1 MLITR
6 IATAGV
12 LLGLFVSALYLL
24 PNAWWTALLL
34 AGLLAASWEWTALA
48 GMKGGARW
56 VFAAIVLASALGI
69 WLIVST
75 AAPADGRPA
84 SAEILIYGVSGVFWL
99 FIAVPWLV
107 RAWPARSLLLL
118 AATGWILLVPTWLA
132 LSRLQPEPGRLL
144 AVMGIIW
151 LADIAAYFT
160 GRAWGRHKMAPGI
173 SPGKTWEGVA
183 GAVVAVAVYYVALGN
198 VARDWTGLQSA
209 GGAALFAGVMLMS
222 VVGDL
227 FESWIKR
234 QAGMKDSGT
243 LLPGHG
249 GILDRIDSMTSS
261 LPLAALFLP
270 GLG

>member
-12 LLGLFVSALYLL
+12 LLGVFVSALYFL

-34 AGLLAASWEWTALA
+34 AGLLTASWEWTALA
-48 GMKGGARW
+48 GLKGGLRGA
-56 VFAAIVLASALGI
+56 FTAIVLVSALGI

-75 AAPADGRPA
+75 AAPGDGRPT
-84 SAEILIYGVSGVFWL
+84 SPEILIYGASGVFWL

-107 RAWPARSLLLL
+107 RGWPARSPLPL

-132 LSRLQPEPGRLL
+132 LVRLQAEPGRLL

-151 LADIAAYFT
+151 IADIAAYFA
-160 GRAWGRHKMAPGI
+160 GRAWGTHKLAPAI

-183 GAVVAVAVYYVALGN
+183 GAVVAVAVYYVVLGN
-198 VARDWTGLQSA
+198 VARDWTGLQGA
-209 GGAALFAGVMLMS
+209 GGAALFAGVLLMS

-234 QAGMKDSGT
+234 QAGMKDSGS

-249 GILDRIDSMTSS
+249 GILDRIDSMTAS
-261 LPLAALFLP
+261 LPLAALLLP
-270 GLG
+270 CLG

>member
-12 LLGLFVSALYLL
+12 LLGLFVSGLFFL
-24 PNAWWTALLL
+24 PSAWWTALLL
-34 AGLLAASWEWTALA
+34 VGLLAASWEWSALA
-48 GMKGGARW
+48 SIKGGSRGAF
-56 VFAAIVLASALGI
+56 VATVLASALGI
-69 WLIVST
+69 WLIIST
-75 AAPADGRPA
+75 AAPGGDRLT
-84 SAEILIYGVSGVFWL
+84 SAEILIYGASGVFWL
-99 FIAVPWLV
+99 FVAVPWLV
-107 RAWPARSLLLL
+107 LGWSTRSPLLL
-118 AATGWILLVPTWLA
+118 AVTGWILLVPTWLA
-132 LSRLQPEPGRLL
+132 LVRLQPEPGHLL

-151 LADIAAYFT
+151 LADIAAYFA
-160 GRAWGRHKMAPGI
+160 GRTWGRHKLAPDI

-183 GAVVAVAVYYVALGN
+183 GAVIVVAVYYVALGN
-198 VARDWTGLQSA
+198 AARDWTGLQSA
-209 GGAALFAGVMLMS
+209 GGAVLFAGVMLMS

-261 LPLAALFLP
+261 LPLAALVLP
-270 GLG
+270 CLG

>member
-1 MLITR
+1 MLTAR

-12 LLGLFVSALYLL
+12 LLALFVSALYCL

-34 AGLLAASWEWTALA
+34 PAVLAASWEWTALA
-48 GMKGGARW
+48 GMKGAWR
-56 VFAAIVLASALGI
+56 VAFAAMVLTSVLGI
-69 WLIVST
+69 WLIVAN
-75 AAPADGRPA
+75 AAPGGGRLT
-84 SAEILIYGVSGVFWL
+84 SAEIVVYGASGVFWL
-99 FIAVPWLV
+99 FVALPWLV
-107 RAWPARSLLLL
+107 RGWPARPPLLL

-132 LSRLQPEPGRLL
+132 LARLQPEPGRLL

-160 GRAWGRHKMAPGI
+160 GRAWGRHKLAPNI

-183 GAVVAVAVYYVALGN
+183 GAVVAVAVYYVVLSN
-198 VARDWTGLQSA
+198 VARDWNGLQSA
-209 GGAALFAGVMLMS
+209 GGVALFAGVMLMS

-261 LPLAALFLP
+261 LPLAALLLSC
-270 GLG
+270 LG

>member
-12 LLGLFVSALYLL
+12 LLALFVSALYML
-24 PNAWWTALLL
+24 PNTWWTALLL
-34 AGLLAASWEWTALA
+34 PVLLAASWEWAALA
-48 GMKGGARW
+48 GMQGGWRGA
-56 VFAAIVLASALGI
+56 FAAIVLASALGI
-69 WLIVST
+69 WLIVAN
-75 AAPADGRPA
+75 AAPGDGRPTL
-84 SAEILIYGVSGVFWL
+84 AEILIFGASGVFWL
-99 FIAVPWLV
+99 LIAVPWLA
-107 RAWPARSLLLL
+107 RGWPARQPLLL

-132 LSRLQPEPGRLL
+132 LARLQPEPGRLL

-151 LADIAAYFT
+151 IADIAAYFT
-160 GRAWGRHKMAPGI
+160 GRTWGRHKLAPAI

-183 GAVVAVAVYYVALGN
+183 GAVVAVAVYYVVLGN

-249 GILDRIDSMTSS
+249 GILDRIDSMTAS
-261 LPLAALFLP
+261 LPLAALLLP

>member
-6 IATAGV
+6 IATASV
-12 LLGLFVSALYLL
+12 LLALFVSALYFL

-34 AGLLAASWEWTALA
+34 PVLLAASWEWTALT
-48 GMKGGARW
+48 GMKGGSRGT
-56 VFAAIVLASALGI
+56 FAAIVLASALGI
-69 WLIVST
+69 WLIVAT
-75 AAPADGRPA
+75 ATPRGGQPT
-84 SAEILIYGVSGVFWL
+84 SAEILIYGASGAFWL
-99 FIAVPWLV
+99 FIAVPWL
-107 RAWPARSLLLL
+107 ARGWLVQSPLLL

-132 LSRLQPEPGRLL
+132 LTRLQPEPGRLL

-151 LADIAAYFT
+151 LADIAAYFS
-160 GRAWGRHKMAPGI
+160 GRTWGRHQLAPGI

-183 GAVVAVAVYYVALGN
+183 GAVVAVTVYYVVLGN

-209 GGAALFAGVMLMS
+209 GGAALFAGVLLMS

-261 LPLAALFLP
+261 LPLAALLLPFL
-270 GLG
+270 G